1 MSEFLQKARPA
12 QDQIMPIK
20 PEYKVTLL
28 GSGGVG
34 KSALT
39 LRIISGVFTPTYNPT
54 IEDYYRHDT
63 NVDGVGPCIVE
74 ILDTAGTEQFASMR
88 QLYITNGQAFALV
101 YSIDDRAS
109 FEEAKDIFQQISEV
123 KTGNAITVILVGN
136 KCDLE
141 DRREVETTEGLQ
153 AAKSMGNCPFVETSA
168 KDGTNVAEF
177 FASLVMAVDGRVKIS
192 SNGVL
197 KRAPGN
203 HKSLR
208 RSFRMGRRTRREKSR
223 SQPDLRT
230 YSATAAAT
238 DYFGLPAAS
247 PGPNA
252 IARKRCVIM

>member
-1 MSEFLQKARPA
+1 
-12 QDQIMPIK
+12 MPIK

-88 QLYITNGQAFALV
+88 QLYITSCQAFGLV

-109 FEEAKDIFQQISEV
+109 FDEAKEIYRQIVEV
-123 KTGNAITVILVGN
+123 KTAGEITVILVGN

-141 DRREVETTEGLQ
+141 ERREVGTAEVVQ
-153 AAKSMGNCPFVETSA
+153 AAKSMCNCSFIETSA
-168 KDGTNVAEF
+168 KDGTNVHEF
-177 FASLVMAVDGRVKIS
+177 FAKLVMSMDGKVKGT
-192 SNGVL
+192 NGVL
-197 KRAPGN
+197 RKRSAS
-203 HKSLR
+203 KSMR
-208 RSFRMGRRTRREKSR
+208 RSFRLGRRKERSR
-223 SQPDLRT
+223 SQPDLSKYT
-230 YSATAAAT
+230 T
-238 DYFGLPAAS
+238 DYLSTHRRSASDVHDLPPII
-247 PGPNA
+247 PGQN
-252 IARKRCVIM
+252 ARKRCTIM